1 MRKNKF
7 KITLSNQN
15 RNKREIV
22 IRRVNQNNLMEKK
35 FLKNTVISTFL
46 IASLIA
52 ASGLFLFFSSSI
64 GTAMGIPPDLV
75 KGDYLFGRTIG
86 IVDDENAKP
95 LWIISGI
102 WKTNLS
108 NQTQVGDNS
117 TIFDASFEMIKT
129 DGTSKHTHTITNF
142 DLVDTLNQNNHTVFN
157 GTGTISMPQG
167 SVTEVPLSIQVINN
181 TLGIINI
188 DSNKIDNHFGNDS
201 LYGIPLEEGERYKK
215 KS

>member
-1 MRKNKF
+1 
-7 KITLSNQN
+7 
-15 RNKREIV
+15 
-22 IRRVNQNNLMEKK
+22 MEKTSR
-35 FLKNTVISTFL
+35 KNTVISTFV

-64 GTAMGIPPDLV
+64 GTAMGLPPYMV

-86 IVDDENAKP
+86 IVDDENTKP

-108 NQTQVGDNS
+108 NQTRAGDNA

-129 DGTSKHTHTITNF
+129 DGTSKHTHTLTDFVLTN
-142 DLVDTLNQNNHTVFN
+142 VANQNNSTVFN
-157 GTGTISMPQG
+157 GTGTISMPKAPIN
-167 SVTEVPLSIQVINN
+167 EVPLSIQVMNKD
-181 TLGIINI
+181 LGIINI
-188 DSNKIDNHFGNDS
+188 DSKKMDNHFGNDP
-201 LYGIPLEEGERYKK
+201 LYGIPLEDKHQKK

>member
-129 DGTSKHTHTITNF
+129 DGTSKHTHTLTDFVLTNIAH
-142 DLVDTLNQNNHTVFN
+142 QNNVTIFN

-167 SVTEVPLSIQVINN
+167 PVTEVPLSIQVINN

-188 DSNKIDNHFGNDS
+188 DSNKIDNHFGNDP
-201 LYGIPLEEGERYKK
+201 LYGIPLEDKHHKK

>member
-1 MRKNKF
+1 
-7 KITLSNQN
+7 
-15 RNKREIV
+15 
-22 IRRVNQNNLMEKK
+22 MEKT
-35 FLKNTVISTFL
+35 FRKNTVISTFL

-64 GTAMGIPPDLV
+64 GTAMGIPPYLV

-95 LWIISGI
+95 LWIIYGI

-108 NQTQVGDNS
+108 NQTQGGDNS

-129 DGTSKHTHTITNF
+129 DGTSKHTHTLTDFVLTN
-142 DLVDTLNQNNHTVFN
+142 VANQNNVTVFN
-157 GTGTISMPQG
+157 GTGTISMPKG
-167 SVTEVPLSIQVINN
+167 PISEVPLSIQVMNKD
-181 TLGIINI
+181 LGIINI
-188 DSNKIDNHFGNDS
+188 DSHKIDNHFGNDP
-201 LYGIPLEEGERYKK
+201 LYGIPLEDKQHKK